1 MNTFSQCT
9 HQAGLF
15 AVSQPIGI
23 VLISSAFRH
32 AVKRANFFFF
42 KNIFIPK
49 TILSHK
55 VKLFGIALGPGLM
68 GQKLHQVVSLEM
80 DDVRSALCFS

>member
-1 MNTFSQCT
+1 MNTFSQYT

-23 VLISSAFRH
+23 VLTSSAF
-32 AVKRANFFFF
+32 
-42 KNIFIPK
+42 ILK

-80 DDVRSALCFS
+80 DDVRSALRFS